1 MGRIEGSAS
10 VEIGAPIAVVYAAA
24 ADVER
29 MPEWQT
35 GLLEAVVLE
44 RDRTG
49 QPRRVRIETSHGAA
63 IVRFDYRESASIR
76 WHQEEGDA
84 AHFAGVW
91 RFAAVAGGTRAT
103 YDVELDF
110 GRAWGLFVAGPVK
123 ARLRERFIDAMPLR
137 LRDHVEAL
145 VSGAGEPPPA
155 AVPAA

>member
-10 VEIGAPIAVVYAAA
+10 VEISAPIAVVYAAA

-29 MPEWQT
+29 MPEWQA
-35 GLLEAVVLE
+35 GLLEAVVLK
-44 RDRTG
+44 RDRAG

-63 IVRFDYRESASIR
+63 IVRFDYHESASIR
-76 WHQEEGDA
+76 WKQEEGDA
-84 AHFAGVW
+84 AHFAGAW
-91 RFAAVAGGTRAT
+91 RFASTAGGTQAT
-103 YDVELDF
+103 YDVEVDF

-145 VSGAGEPPPA
+145 KISAGEPPFAALPA
-155 AVPAA
+155 G